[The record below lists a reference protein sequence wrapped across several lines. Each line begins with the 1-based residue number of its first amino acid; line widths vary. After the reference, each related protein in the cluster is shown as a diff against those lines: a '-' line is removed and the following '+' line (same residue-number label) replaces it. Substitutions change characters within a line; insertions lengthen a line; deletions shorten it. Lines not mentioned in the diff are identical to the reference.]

1 MTFWVAGTVAATS
14 LIGTVSANKAAGAQ
28 ARAAGEATQAQR
40 DIANEQT
47 ALQREQYLKQL
58 ELNEPFRQ
66 AGLTG
71 QNMLL
76 SQLQGGP
83 YASAKFGGVE
93 GYDPASAMK
102 DFGGVAGYDPAS
114 AMRNFGAS
122 DFQADPGYAFRLSEG
137 MKALDRTAAA
147 RGGLLSGATL
157 NGAQRY
163 GSDLASQE

>member
-14 LIGTVSANKAAGAQ
+14 LIGTVSASKAAGAQ

-83 YASAKFGGVE
+83 
-93 GYDPASAMK
+93 
-102 DFGGVAGYDPAS
+102 
-114 AMRNFGAS
+114 
-122 DFQADPGYAFRLSEG
+122 
-137 MKALDRTAAA
+137 
-147 RGGLLSGATL
+147 
-157 NGAQRY
+157 
-163 GSDLASQE
+163 